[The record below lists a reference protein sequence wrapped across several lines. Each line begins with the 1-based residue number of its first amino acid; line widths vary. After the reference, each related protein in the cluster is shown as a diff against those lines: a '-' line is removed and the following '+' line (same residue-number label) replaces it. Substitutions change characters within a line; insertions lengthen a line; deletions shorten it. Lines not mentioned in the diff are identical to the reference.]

1 MDRRD
6 LASFGERSP
15 SVAPQGARGSGGRFV
30 YRSEIT
36 LPLTRVSIGRACA
49 SGFALDRRGHLADL
63 GLGADSCDRFRVR
76 CARILKKR
84 YLAELE
90 GALDAAG

>member
-15 SVAPQGARGSGGRFV
+15 SVAPQGACGSGGRFV
-30 YRSEIT
+30 YRSEIAHS
-36 LPLTRVSIGRACA
+36 LTRVSIGRACA
-49 SGFALDRRGHLADL
+49 SGFALDRRRHLGDL
-63 GLGADSCDRFRVR
+63 GLGADSCDRFRVP

-84 YLAELE
+84 SLAELE
-90 GALDAAG
+90 GALDAAW